1 MSEAAAGGAAA
12 RPGPRSARCLETPLR
27 EEAVPCF
34 AGLVFLQ
41 AIISPGGKKTKPGGA
56 HGDTK
61 RSGGELKGLWR
72 GSPVH
77 SSSPKGEELC

>member
-41 AIISPGGKKTKPGGA
+41 AIISPGGKKQSLEERTGTPNA
-56 HGDTK
+56 VA
-61 RSGGELKGLWR
+61 
-72 GSPVH
+72 GS
-77 SSSPKGEELC
+77 